1 MLHSL
6 CVFMT
11 KQEISSRR
19 EVIGKL
25 FPTSESSLRVHLGD
39 VVVWLVS
46 SVIFLASLL
55 WPLSMVSRSAVR
67 GISVSS

>member
-1 MLHSL
+1 
-6 CVFMT
+6 MT

-25 FPTSESSLRVHLGD
+25 FPTSESLLRVHLGD

-46 SVIFLASLL
+46 SVIFLESLL
-55 WPLSMVSRSAVR
+55 
-67 GISVSS
+67 